1 MESLKTA
8 PYLQVEEN
16 IFCENCGKQLE
27 DDAIFCPECGQKVQ
41 VTNEIMKKEEMKK
54 MDENENRDLS
64 G

>member
-16 IFCENCGKQLE
+16 MFCENCGKQLE

-41 VTNEIMKKEEMKK
+41 VTKEMMKKEEM
-54 MDENENRDLS
+54 NN
-64 G
+64 